1 MKIILYLPLVITP
14 LLTISTNVKQN
25 STSFIVFNRKN
36 QITIASI
43 EKKLFTLDQ
52 ALKKNKIRQ
61 STYVQELE
69 RILKTEVSKL
79 TEKEQLN
86 LKNKIIKIINQY
98 KIKESFWNTQNI
110 IMLSATLL
118 ATVVFAGIFVIK
130 IKRSKKIA

>member
-14 LLTISTNVKQN
+14 LLTISTNVQQN

-52 ALKKNKIRQ
+52 AFKKNKIRQ